1 VSLGSLHGP
10 RELGVLIGAGDRGP
24 LVSAAVMVGSLLVLA
39 ISASTSAPLKIVAP
53 VVLLAVVCTV
63 GHRTLLRFETLLT
76 GLVLVVL
83 FVPIRRYTLPGG
95 LPFQLEPYRLL
106 TVFIATGWIASLLA
120 DPRVRLKKTGFELQF
135 GLIALSML
143 LSDAVNRGPIASL
156 GVQTDVVK
164 KLTFFASF
172 FAIAYVVPSVVR
184 RRSQV
189 DMLARVLVIG
199 GAVLAACALWEGQTH
214 YNVFNH
220 LASWIP
226 LLKLDQLPYSLIS
239 HQNDRGGRLR
249 VYGPAQSPIAFGALF
264 VMLFPFGVYLAKR
277 TGRKLW
283 AFAALLILMGALST
297 VSRTAI
303 VMLIVMAIG
312 YWRFRKNDVKRLWP
326 LVIPFLVVVHVA
338 LPGTIGTLEG
348 AFFPKGGIVA
358 EQSAGA
364 GTYGSG
370 RVADLGPG
378 LHDAKQHLIL
388 GQGFGTRLTDRA
400 EGKANAPILD
410 DQWLG
415 TLLETGL
422 LGVLAWLWLFG
433 RFYRRMM
440 QAARLDDTSR
450 AWLLGGLGASILA
463 FAVSLATYDTFS
475 FIQVTIIAFF
485 QIGFGAAVLAARD
498 DSPPT
503 LIAAAPVAA
512 GGG

>member
-1 VSLGSLHGP
+1 VALVSLHGS
-10 RELGVLIGAGDRGP
+10 REHTVLTGAGGRGQF
-24 LVSAAVMVGSLLVLA
+24 VSAAVMLGALIVLT

-53 VVLLAVVCTV
+53 VVVLAVICAA
-63 GHRTLLRFETLLT
+63 GYRTLLRWETLLT

-83 FVPIRRYTLPGG
+83 FIPIRRYTLPGG

-135 GLIALSML
+135 GLIALSMI
-143 LSDAVNRGPIASL
+143 LSDAVNGGLIHRL
-156 GVQTDVVK
+156 GVQSEVVK
-164 KLTFFASF
+164 NLTFFASF
-172 FAIAYVVPSVVR
+172 FAIAYIVPSLVR
-184 RRSQV
+184 TRSQV
-189 DMLARVLVIG
+189 DNIARTLVLG
-199 GAVLAACALWEGQTH
+199 GVVLAVCALWEGQTH
-214 YNVFNH
+214 YNLFNH

-226 LLKLDQLPYSLIS
+226 VLKLDHLPYSLIS
-239 HQNDRGGRLR
+239 SQNDRGGRLR

-264 VMLFPFGVYLAKR
+264 VMLFPFAVYLAKR

-283 AFAALLILMGALST
+283 AAAALLILMGALST

-303 VMLIVMAIG
+303 VMLFVMAFS
-312 YWRFRKNDVKRLWP
+312 YWRFRKNDIKRLWP
-326 LVIPFLVVVHVA
+326 LVLPFILVVHLA
-338 LPGTIGTLEG
+338 LPGTLGTLRS
-348 AFFPKGGIVA
+348 AFFPQGGLVA

-370 RVADLGPG
+370 RIADLGPG
-378 LHDAKQHLIL
+378 LHEAKQRLLL

-400 EGKANAPILD
+400 EEKANAPILD

-422 LGVLAWLWLFG
+422 VGLLGWVWLFG
-433 RFYRRMM
+433 SFYRRMM
-440 QAARLDDTSR
+440 RAARLDNTSR
-450 AWLLGGLGASILA
+450 AWLLGGLGASIFA

-485 QIGFGAAVLAARD
+485 QIGFGTAVLAARED
-498 DSPPT
+498 
-503 LIAAAPVAA
+503 
-512 GGG
+512 

>member
-1 VSLGSLHGP
+1 MLGSLF
-10 RELGVLIGAGDRGP
+10 VLVVGA
-24 LVSAAVMVGSLLVLA
+24 A
-39 ISASTSAPLKIVAP
+39 TSAPIKVVAP
-53 VVLLAVVCTV
+53 VVLLAVVLAA
-63 GHRTLLRFETLLT
+63 GYRTLLRWETLLT

-83 FVPIRRYTLPGG
+83 FIPIRRYTLPGG

-120 DPRVRLKKTGFELQF
+120 DPRVRLRKTGLELQF
-135 GLIALSML
+135 GLIVLSML
-143 LSDAVNRGPIASL
+143 LSDAVNGARIHDL
-156 GVQTDVVK
+156 GVQAEVIK

-184 RRSQV
+184 RRSHIDKV
-189 DMLARVLVIG
+189 ARALVVG
-199 GAVLAACALWEGQTH
+199 GAVLAVCALWEGQTH

-226 LLKLDQLPYSLIS
+226 ILKLDQLPYSLIS
-239 HQNDRGGRLR
+239 DQNDRGGRLR
-249 VYGPAQSPIAFGALF
+249 FYGPAQSPIAYGALF

-283 AFAALLILMGALST
+283 AGAAFLILMGALST

-303 VMLIVMAIG
+303 VMIIVMAIG
-312 YWRFRKNDVKRLWP
+312 YWSFRKTDVKRLWP
-326 LVIPFLVVVHVA
+326 FLLPLLVVVHFA
-338 LPGTIGTLEG
+338 LPGTLGTLKG

-370 RVADLGPG
+370 RIADLGPG
-378 LHDAKQHLIL
+378 FRDAKQHLLL

-400 EGKANAPILD
+400 EERVNAPILD

-415 TLLETGL
+415 TLLETGV
-422 LGVLAWLWLFG
+422 LGVAAWVWLFA

-440 QAARLDDTSR
+440 RAAREDDTSR
-450 AWLLGGLGASILA
+450 AWLLGGLGASVLA
-463 FAVSLATYDTFS
+463 FAVSLAMYDTFS

-485 QIGFGAAVLAARD
+485 QLGLGAAALEARED
-498 DSPPT
+498 
-503 LIAAAPVAA
+503 
-512 GGG
+512 